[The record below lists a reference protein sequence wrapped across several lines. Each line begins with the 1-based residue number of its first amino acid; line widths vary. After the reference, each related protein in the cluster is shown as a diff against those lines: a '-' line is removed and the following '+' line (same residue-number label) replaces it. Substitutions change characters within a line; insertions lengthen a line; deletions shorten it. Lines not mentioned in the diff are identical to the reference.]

1 MRFPR
6 SIKWRMTTGY
16 LSILLVIPLLFG
28 GFSYFLLSKAVY
40 TNEDIP
46 SQVYTTEIDMPNND
60 QPNRTVTSGN
70 NYQNLLGYT
79 LSANKIKEIQDRTLS
94 IFQMQTSLGNLNLDQ
109 SKFIT
114 KDMTGGQKIWG
125 FYRVSPTDAT
135 KYELL
140 IIVRPEAAARQIL
153 GQYSGALI
161 YALPV
166 IFILVF
172 IVEYFLIKRM
182 LRPID
187 TIKATVQRIN
197 SNNPAR
203 NRNVTPGSELE

>member
-16 LSILLVIPLLFG
+16 LSILLVILLLFG

-109 SKFIT
+109 
-114 KDMTGGQKIWG
+114 
-125 FYRVSPTDAT
+125 
-135 KYELL
+135 
-140 IIVRPEAAARQIL
+140 
-153 GQYSGALI
+153 
-161 YALPV
+161 
-166 IFILVF
+166 
-172 IVEYFLIKRM
+172 
-182 LRPID
+182 
-187 TIKATVQRIN
+187 
-197 SNNPAR
+197 
-203 NRNVTPGSELE
+203 